1 MSIIPLPPLLPM
13 LRKLRH
19 WAPLDDADQAA
30 VLALPHKIRRLSA
43 LEFIVHE
50 GETPAFSCVLLSG
63 FAVRHKIAGNGGRQ
77 ILSLHMAGD
86 LVDLQNSLLD
96 VADHNVQAIGRIE
109 AAYIP
114 VEAIKAIAADRPAV
128 GRAMW
133 RETLV
138 EGSIFR
144 EWILNIGRRDARTRT
159 AHFLC
164 ELALRLEAA
173 GLGSADRYDL
183 PVTQEHLGDILG
195 LTAVHVN
202 RTLQALS
209 ADGFVE
215 RNQRSLVIRNWNRL
229 ASAGD
234 FDPAYLHLQGAPP
247 GEASVPASYGSEAAL
262 G

>member
-1 MSIIPLPPLLPM
+1 MSIIPLPPLVPM
-13 LRKLRH
+13 LRKLQH
-19 WAPLDDADQAA
+19 WAALDDADRAA
-30 VLALPHKIRRLSA
+30 LLALPHTIRRLSA
-43 LEFIVHE
+43 HDFIVHE
-50 GETPAFSCVLLSG
+50 GDKPAYSCVLLSG

-96 VADHNVQAIGRIE
+96 VADHNVQAIGRVE

-114 VEAIKAIAADRPAV
+114 IEAIKAIAADHPAV
-128 GRAMW
+128 GKAMW

-138 EGSIFR
+138 EASIFR

-164 ELALRLEAA
+164 ETALRLEAA
-173 GLGSADRYDL
+173 GLSTAGQFEL

-195 LTAVHVN
+195 LTGVHVN

-209 ADGFVE
+209 ADGLVE
-215 RNQRSLVIRNWNRL
+215 RRQRSVTIRDWDRL
-229 ASAGD
+229 AATGD
-234 FDPAYLHLQGAPP
+234 FDPTYLHLHG
-247 GEASVPASYGSEAAL
+247 SVPAETSSLAGYGRGEMA